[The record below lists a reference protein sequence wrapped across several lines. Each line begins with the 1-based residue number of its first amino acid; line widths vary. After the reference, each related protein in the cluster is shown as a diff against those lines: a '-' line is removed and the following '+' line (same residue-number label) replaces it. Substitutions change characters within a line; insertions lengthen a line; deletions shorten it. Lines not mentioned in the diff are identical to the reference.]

1 MRGDL
6 CSHAEG
12 TLIPE
17 LQRQGLRIPLQP
29 VPVIDDN
36 GYICVDPPVDI
47 RRELLDHKEKFAVIE
62 HDIQVLT
69 AKIEY
74 LAICKG
80 VTSDELDAGARQHL
94 GAVVDTLVPTA
105 TPRKHAKAEPTADG
119 SGQKEVAQT
128 PPTRALAAVPSISPC
143 PAPHTS
149 AVKDSQVTAG
159 DATPAVVRQ
168 QQRDHLA
175 VALRSRA
182 KTPVPAAPG
191 NLGRV
196 ASSGRTGVMWNAA
209 KQRYYVRIISARRQQ
224 VRLGSYEDKDEASY
238 AYAAGAVVLRPNSRI
253 SCTVELS
260 DGDRQALAGCTE
272 EILRLLVKYRR
283 WNRWREWRA
292 AMAGLDDA
300 QPVETRS
307 RRKGRVSRA
316 ISDVEEVEATTQTT
330 EDQPMAEEPE
340 DPPEDYTD
348 DDESVDDDAVIVRVA
363 KSVRQLVRYAVC
375 ARKLN
380 TLLPTTHLV
389 TETREVPLQICSA
402 KAVGAVD
409 AEAACTPIVAS
420 APQGEEDTEAVKERL
435 IDELMEGEDED
446 DEEGN
451 AGGQSSSNDPCGENG
466 SEEEQATKAP
476 HSRKRI
482 EAADGQVTREEF
494 DALRDSQNDTA
505 KTLARLESHV
515 LTIIRLD
522 KGHKRKRA
530 STSAAASLGREAS
543 KRKCQSDDDEE
554 STCDEDE
561 LPAKVARHARHD
573 KSPVL
578 QTALD
583 ILPAEKAWK
592 RERRN
597 DLRAQRSA
605 AGAHGG
611 AHGAAVAQ
619 QRGAAARIEWNLRH
633 LQRCIELLLSEEQH
647 GFVEIMNDILDLS
660 NIEAN
665 EFEMGTATSLS
676 PSASRTAL
684 TCVRCVGMVHV
695 GGMARHMGHGEAR
708 PVEACLGNAKSMP
721 AAGSGIQC
729 VFTPAQFL
737 FSFFLPLAP
746 LSSPTLLPLSHRSV
760 CDGMGAARTTMNK
773 RVASTMLAR
782 IVYECTV
789 AANSLDAIRC
799 RQTHPFDLP
808 LMDVQ
813 VSGALRKKC
822 TTRLKALLLSAL
834 HSLVS
839 NTCETPTSTYRI
851 NTLPHLQHLGKAG
864 VVGGA
869 AMGGWVS
876 SRGGIDGG
884 DEGAVGAGLQQ
895 QHEQQL
901 HRRWVADGSS
911 AGLHGGRH
919 TPVGAVPNGAV
930 IDCNNSSSNCVDGGW
945 PTAALDYIV
954 DATRQWGGLAA
965 ETPFFPYLQR
975 QSRCVRRK
983 ATTIGITGYDQVDFY
998 GWFGLLLAVNM
1009 QPTIAFVRGSYPSFQ
1024 TYTQGIYSDAGC
1036 AAAGVVDH
1044 SVLVMGY
1051 SITAEG
1057 AFWILRN
1064 SWGASWGMQVGCVVS
1079 HVLQVG
1085 CVACSAGGLCRMF
1098 CRWAVSHVLQ
1108 VGCVAC
1114 SAGGLCR
1121 MFCRRAVS
1129 HVLQKKAHTDFPLLF
1144 PRFFPPFPRFSP
1156 TSPHLPS
1163 SSRPSLPITT
1173 HDLTLDLSSLPL
1185 PPNPSN
1191 FPCASSPLPRPLPLS
1206 LPPPLVPSPPPTR
1219 PLPLSLFP
1227 LALSHVPSPH
1237 SPPPTSPLPTR
1248 PFPLAPCQLTCA
1260 ACRMTIPVRSARAS
1274 TTMRAASFVSVR
1286 RDLTRGTGPMALTH
1300 ASQVTSNPSYTVV
1313 FPIDIDCPLVYQLY
1327 GLTEEAFLAQN
1338 PDLSMDHC
1346 VTIPKNTEVSVLPPL
1361 MGSVQCGLFYSWT
1374 ANDTCKGV
1382 ASLFSLTVAGLLR
1395 LNPGINCTSK
1405 TAWNAPTVNQQLCV
1419 ALGNGADLPMCTAW
1433 YTVKAGDTCA
1443 GIMADH
1449 SLNDTTFFALNP
1461 GLGCDSLF
1469 PSVGGSL
1476 FPSFSGS
1483 GRGWSGDGVQV
1494 SGGVR

>member
-74 LAICKG
+74 LAIRKG

-143 PAPHTS
+143 PAPHTP

-191 NLGRV
+191 NPGRV

-253 SCTVELS
+253 GCTVELS

-348 DDESVDDDAVIVRVA
+348 DDESVDDDAVYEPGNDDFDEEDDWEEVNRA
-363 KSVRQLVRYAVC
+363 E
-375 ARKLN
+375 
-380 TLLPTTHLV
+380 
-389 TETREVPLQICSA
+389 ETREVPLQICSA

-451 AGGQSSSNDPCGENG
+451 GGGQSSSNDPCGENG

-515 LTIIRLD
+515 LTIIRL
-522 KGHKRKRA
+522 GEGRKRKRA

-543 KRKCQSDDDEE
+543 KRKRQSDDDEE

-592 RERRN
+592 DHLFLEAPNEKMDFYPSRDAKNAGLCHVVSTISPKTATLALDADKARRQDLNKTLSESERHK
-597 DLRAQRSA
+597 SA
-605 AGAHGG
+605 HCPSNSSATYF
-611 AHGAAVAQ
+611 
-619 QRGAAARIEWNLRH
+619 AAA
-633 LQRCIELLLSEEQH
+633 
-647 GFVEIMNDILDLS
+647 
-660 NIEAN
+660 
-665 EFEMGTATSLS
+665 
-676 PSASRTAL
+676 
-684 TCVRCVGMVHV
+684 
-695 GGMARHMGHGEAR
+695 
-708 PVEACLGNAKSMP
+708 
-721 AAGSGIQC
+721 
-729 VFTPAQFL
+729 
-737 FSFFLPLAP
+737 
-746 LSSPTLLPLSHRSV
+746 
-760 CDGMGAARTTMNK
+760 
-773 RVASTMLAR
+773 
-782 IVYECTV
+782 
-789 AANSLDAIRC
+789 
-799 RQTHPFDLP
+799 HPD
-808 LMDVQ
+808 
-813 VSGALRKKC
+813 S
-822 TTRLKALLLSAL
+822 
-834 HSLVS
+834 
-839 NTCETPTSTYRI
+839 
-851 NTLPHLQHLGKAG
+851 
-864 VVGGA
+864 
-869 AMGGWVS
+869 
-876 SRGGIDGG
+876 
-884 DEGAVGAGLQQ
+884 
-895 QHEQQL
+895 
-901 HRRWVADGSS
+901 
-911 AGLHGGRH
+911 
-919 TPVGAVPNGAV
+919 
-930 IDCNNSSSNCVDGGW
+930 
-945 PTAALDYIV
+945 
-954 DATRQWGGLAA
+954 
-965 ETPFFPYLQR
+965 
-975 QSRCVRRK
+975 
-983 ATTIGITGYDQVDFY
+983 
-998 GWFGLLLAVNM
+998 
-1009 QPTIAFVRGSYPSFQ
+1009 
-1024 TYTQGIYSDAGC
+1024 
-1036 AAAGVVDH
+1036 
-1044 SVLVMGY
+1044 
-1051 SITAEG
+1051 
-1057 AFWILRN
+1057 
-1064 SWGASWGMQVGCVVS
+1064 
-1079 HVLQVG
+1079 
-1085 CVACSAGGLCRMF
+1085 
-1098 CRWAVSHVLQ
+1098 
-1108 VGCVAC
+1108 
-1114 SAGGLCR
+1114 
-1121 MFCRRAVS
+1121 
-1129 HVLQKKAHTDFPLLF
+1129 
-1144 PRFFPPFPRFSP
+1144 
-1156 TSPHLPS
+1156 
-1163 SSRPSLPITT
+1163 
-1173 HDLTLDLSSLPL
+1173 
-1185 PPNPSN
+1185 
-1191 FPCASSPLPRPLPLS
+1191 
-1206 LPPPLVPSPPPTR
+1206 
-1219 PLPLSLFP
+1219 
-1227 LALSHVPSPH
+1227 
-1237 SPPPTSPLPTR
+1237 
-1248 PFPLAPCQLTCA
+1248 
-1260 ACRMTIPVRSARAS
+1260 
-1274 TTMRAASFVSVR
+1274 AASFSSVAHSATTHSATALSATASHPSACAPSATLHVSAISAA
-1286 RDLTRGTGPMALTH
+1286 M
-1300 ASQVTSNPSYTVV
+1300 
-1313 FPIDIDCPLVYQLY
+1313 
-1327 GLTEEAFLAQN
+1327 
-1338 PDLSMDHC
+1338 
-1346 VTIPKNTEVSVLPPL
+1346 SVLL
-1361 MGSVQCGLFYSWT
+1361 TGRTSAVQ
-1374 ANDTCKGV
+1374 
-1382 ASLFSLTVAGLLR
+1382 
-1395 LNPGINCTSK
+1395 
-1405 TAWNAPTVNQQLCV
+1405 
-1419 ALGNGADLPMCTAW
+1419 
-1433 YTVKAGDTCA
+1433 
-1443 GIMADH
+1443 
-1449 SLNDTTFFALNP
+1449 
-1461 GLGCDSLF
+1461 
-1469 PSVGGSL
+1469 PSA
-1476 FPSFSGS
+1476 
-1483 GRGWSGDGVQV
+1483 QV
-1494 SGGVR
+1494 SAHLVHAESRGEAKGQRGVERRKQDK